1 LLIKLL
7 TFYRFDL
14 ANNASIG
21 KIAADVYQHG
31 GPVGA
36 VCHGPAGLIA
46 VNINGVPLVK
56 GKKLTGF
63 SNAEEE
69 AVGLTK
75 VVPYSLED
83 KLKEL
88 GGHYSSGENWAS
100 HVVSDQ
106 RLVTGQNPAS
116 STATAEAML
125 KLL

>member
-1 LLIKLL
+1 LIILL
-7 TFYRFDL
+7 TFYRFDI
-14 ANNASIG
+14 ANNTSIG
-21 KIAADVYQHG
+21 NLAAEVYQHG
-31 GPVGA
+31 GPIGA

-56 GKKLTGF
+56 GKKVTGF

-83 KLKEL
+83 RLKEL
-88 GGHYSSGENWAS
+88 GGNYTAGDKWAS

-106 RLVTGQNPAS
+106 RVVTGQNPAS
-116 STATAEAML
+116 STATAEAVL